1 MQFSETAKSITPAEK
16 GTILS
21 HIPTTSALE
30 GNNPLCA
37 QPSVGQP
44 AWKEAACSTN
54 STLQH
59 EHGNL
64 SAPIH
69 HQDCSSEGRNAAAL
83 RWCLLPFIRDSEI
96 TQDTNYS
103 PYNTQACADPAGFS
117 CHPLQKLSLTQSQG
131 QCGCPAW
138 HRTAAAAAAAGR
150 SSLRGSA
157 AAPTP
162 PTPHP
167 VCSGG
172 LTRVQAHKRNCRA
185 ALPPCKQQMRQHL
198 AGSQG
203 KRCSGWLVH
212 THGVLRPAKLCPGA
226 ICTFLHNAPFKG
238 WGKWILQQMKHVWV
252 LARGKW

>member
-1 MQFSETAKSITPAEK
+1 MQFSETAKSITPEEK

-21 HIPTTSALE
+21 HIPTTSALK
-30 GNNPLCA
+30 GNNPLYA

-54 STLQH
+54 STSQH

-69 HQDCSSEGRNAAAL
+69 HQDCSSEGRNTAAL

-117 CHPLQKLSLTQSQG
+117 CHALQKLSLTQSHG
-131 QCGCPAW
+131 QCGCPAQ

-162 PTPHP
+162 PTPP
-167 VCSGG
+167 PCLLWGPDQGSSTKKELQSCSATLQTADEAAPGR
-172 LTRVQAHKRNCRA
+172 LTR
-185 ALPPCKQQMRQHL
+185 
-198 AGSQG
+198 
-203 KRCSGWLVH
+203 
-212 THGVLRPAKLCPGA
+212 
-226 ICTFLHNAPFKG
+226 
-238 WGKWILQQMKHVWV
+238 
-252 LARGKW
+252 